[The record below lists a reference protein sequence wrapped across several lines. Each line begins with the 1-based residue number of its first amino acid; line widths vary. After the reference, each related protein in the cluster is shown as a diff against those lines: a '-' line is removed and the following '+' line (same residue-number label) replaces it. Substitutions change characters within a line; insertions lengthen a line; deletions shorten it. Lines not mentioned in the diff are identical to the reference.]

1 MPLGKYTI
9 SHKNA
14 FTILGIFFHSFPL
27 FFYEQLGFALL
38 KPFFFLSTLKEVE
51 VENQVIFR
59 TTKQIVSSS

>member
-9 SHKNA
+9 SHKK
-14 FTILGIFFHSFPL
+14 GIFFPFIPT
-27 FFYEQLGFALL
+27 FFLRAAEICFVET
-38 KPFFFLSTLKEVE
+38 FFFLSTLKEVE